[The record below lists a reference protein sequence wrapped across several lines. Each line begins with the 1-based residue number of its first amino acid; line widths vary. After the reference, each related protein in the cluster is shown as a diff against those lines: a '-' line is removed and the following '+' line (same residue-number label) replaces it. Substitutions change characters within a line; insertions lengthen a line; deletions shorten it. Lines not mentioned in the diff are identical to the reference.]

1 VDGGECL
8 IEVLARGEP
17 IGSEF
22 GFARELLLGIDQIR
36 VGRFGCNRTSCNGER
51 CAAAAEIASLSP
63 FAAMLPGVKYCV
75 L

>member
-22 GFARELLLGIDQIR
+22 GIARELLLGIDQIR
-36 VGRFGCNRTSCNGER
+36 VGRFDL
-51 CAAAAEIASLSP
+51 ALAPPSP
-63 FAAMLPGVKYCV
+63 IRATR
-75 L
+75 